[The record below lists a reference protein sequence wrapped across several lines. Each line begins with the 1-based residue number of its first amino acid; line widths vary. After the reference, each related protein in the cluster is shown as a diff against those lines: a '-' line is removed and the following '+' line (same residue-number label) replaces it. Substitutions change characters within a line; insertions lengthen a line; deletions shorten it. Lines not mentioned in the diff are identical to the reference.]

1 MKIAFLAGRNAVH
14 TVRWV
19 NALVE
24 RGNEVHLI
32 TLHPAGDEVDA
43 RVALHLLPFGGR
55 IGYFLNA
62 SRVRRILQDIE
73 PDLLNVHYASGY
85 GTLGRLCGFHPAVLS
100 VWGSDVYDFPEKS
113 FLHRGQVVRNLRS
126 SDHICSTSKVMAER
140 TRSLL
145 LEECRI
151 SVTPFGVE
159 TDLFAPRKVEDAADC
174 ITVGTVKKLGSK
186 YGIDILI
193 RAFALLTG
201 KGSKRDPDLAH
212 RLRLLI
218 VGEGPE
224 RTALEK
230 LTQDLGIASQ
240 CEFAGSVPHR
250 EVPSLLNRLN
260 VYVAVSRLDSESF
273 GVAVLEASACGLPVV
288 VSDVGGLP
296 EVVIEGETG
305 LVVERENPEA
315 TASALEE
322 LVFDDEM
329 RKKMGEA
336 GRNHVIRNYEWT
348 ACVRRMERVY
358 EKVVSEDVV
367 ANPHR

>member
-1 MKIAFLAGRNAVH
+1 MN
-14 TVRWV
+14 
-19 NALVE
+19 
-24 RGNEVHLI
+24 
-32 TLHPAGDEVDA
+32 
-43 RVALHLLPFGGR
+43 
-55 IGYFLNA
+55 
-62 SRVRRILQDIE
+62 
-73 PDLLNVHYASGY
+73 
-85 GTLGRLCGFHPAVLS
+85 
-100 VWGSDVYDFPEKS
+100 
-113 FLHRGQVVRNLRS
+113 
-126 SDHICSTSKVMAER
+126 
-140 TRSLL
+140 L
-145 LEECRI
+145 LEVFHIGR
-151 SVTPFGVE
+151 F
-159 TDLFAPRKVEDAADC
+159 
-174 ITVGTVKKLGSK
+174 
-186 YGIDILI
+186 
-193 RAFALLTG
+193 
-201 KGSKRDPDLAH
+201 
-212 RLRLLI
+212 
-218 VGEGPE
+218 
-224 RTALEK
+224 
-230 LTQDLGIASQ
+230 
-240 CEFAGSVPHR
+240 
-250 EVPSLLNRLN
+250 PSLLNRLN